1 MTDETNKK
9 VEAEEVEATEAKST
23 KSNTENNAEKDTGRV
38 YEGEAEVLATEEITS
53 EEKTWSMLAHLSALV
68 ALIPVIGWIG
78 MIVGPLIIW
87 LFKKNESKLVDEN
100 AKEALN
106 FNITMLLGY
115 VIATVLIIVLVGLVL
130 WPLLVLFHFVL
141 IVIASIKANEGEHY
155 KYPFALRL
163 IN

>member
-1 MTDETNKK
+1 
-9 VEAEEVEATEAKST
+9 
-23 KSNTENNAEKDTGRV
+23 
-38 YEGEAEVLATEEITS
+38 
-53 EEKTWSMLAHLSALV
+53 MLAHLSALV

-130 WPLLVLFHFVL
+130 WPLLLLFHFVL